1 MRAYKYQALQDYL
14 CDCGKG
20 KIQMSFAEIAQICGI
35 DTLPETAF
43 HRLEWWDNGA
53 YHHQSKSWYYA
64 GYNAHA
70 DIQQESVIFI
80 KKSIEPQKSNHGTA
94 ILNRAE
100 HYRSKPQICTL
111 DIQTAVYAIQKYNC
125 TTKQGEHTR
134 YLSWEHCRRAF
145 AENWADPSKTEY
157 LCLHLAWY
165 LASWGMLRNS
175 FLFQNDYLIHKEVV
189 EKLCTV
195 EYAALFTENVPNIDL
210 VMQAAEVV
218 CNGYGEHKVS
228 DTLVTK
234 ILLGIFGC
242 VPAYDRYFKNAVK
255 KYGIS
260 ATFNAESLTGL
271 WDYFI
276 KYESI
281 INSAC
286 AKMEIPLDL
295 YTPMK
300 LMDMCF
306 WQIGFDMDKSR
317 NGE

>member
-14 CDCGKG
+14 CDCGKERV
-20 KIQMSFAEIAQICGI
+20 QLSFAEIEQICGMK
-35 DTLPETAF
+35 L
-43 HRLEWWDNGA
+43 LYSA
-53 YHHQSKSWYYA
+53 YAYSACWNNRAQNSFSKSWYNA
-64 GYNAHA
+64 GYNVYA
-70 DIQQESVIFI
+70 DIQKQSVVFV
-80 KKSIEPQKSNHGTA
+80 KKSEKNEPIKRKTPTGY
-94 ILNRAE
+94 R
-100 HYRSKPQICTL
+100 RSKPQICTL

-145 AENWADPSKTEY
+145 AENWSDPSKTEY

-189 EKLCTV
+189 AKLCTV

-286 AKMEIPLDL
+286 AKMEIPVDL

-306 WQIGFDMDKSR
+306 WQIGFDMDKVR
-317 NGE
+317 RVEPDMV

>member
-1 MRAYKYQALQDYL
+1 MRPYKYQALQDYL
-14 CDCGKG
+14 CDCGKERL
-20 KIQMSFAEIAQICGI
+20 QLSFAEIAQICGMNK
-35 DTLPETAF
+35 LPESAF
-43 HRLEWWDNGA
+43 QYPACWDNGA
-53 YHHQSKSWYYA
+53 YHSQSKSWYHA
-64 GYNAHA
+64 GYTVSA
-70 DIQQESVIFI
+70 DIQKQCVVFI
-80 KKSIEPQKSNHGTA
+80 KKSEKNEVIKRNTPT
-94 ILNRAE
+94 R
-100 HYRSKPQICTL
+100 YRRSKPQICTL
-111 DIQTAVYAIQKYNC
+111 DIQTAVSEMQKYYC

-145 AENWADPSKTEY
+145 AENWSDPSKTEY

-189 EKLCTV
+189 AKLCA
-195 EYAALFTENVPNIDL
+195 EAYAALFTENIPNIDL

-218 CNGYGEHKVS
+218 RTGYGEHKVS
-228 DTLVTK
+228 ETLVTK

-260 ATFNAESLTGL
+260 ATFNAKSLTGL
-271 WDYFI
+271 WDYFMQ
-276 KYESI
+276 YESI

-286 AKMEIPLDL
+286 AKTEIPLDL

-306 WQIGFDMDKSR
+306 WQIGFDMDKQR
-317 NGE
+317 DGE